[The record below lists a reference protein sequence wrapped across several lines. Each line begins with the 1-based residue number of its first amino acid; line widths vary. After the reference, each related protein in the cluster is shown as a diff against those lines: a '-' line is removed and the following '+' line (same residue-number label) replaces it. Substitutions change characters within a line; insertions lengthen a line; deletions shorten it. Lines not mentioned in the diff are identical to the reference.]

1 TSRPWSACPSPDENV
16 QDQALDWAHHDAEA
30 VRRRTGAAM
39 RAVLI
44 LTILQ
49 AAVFLTPG
57 DGAFGQTRTPAP
69 AASIAQSIAKM
80 QQSQIDTAARRPYPL
95 AGGGQQARV
104 LMHGWGPTYVP
115 NRPEEI
121 PVLAAPDV
129 QTTGVYPWSRTVD
142 APRTWTI
149 LS

>member
-1 TSRPWSACPSPDENV
+1 
-16 QDQALDWAHHDAEA
+16 
-30 VRRRTGAAM
+30 M

-44 LTILQ
+44 LTIVQ
-49 AAVFLTPG
+49 AGLILAP
-57 DGAFGQTRTPAP
+57 DDSAFGQSRAPAP
-69 AASIAQSIAKM
+69 SIAQSITKI
-80 QQSQIDTAARRPYPL
+80 QQSEIGADVGHRPYPL

-129 QTTGVYPWSRTVD
+129 QTTGVYPWSMNVNT
-142 APRTWTI
+142 PRTWPI
-149 LS
+149 FSIQSPCWKC

>member
-1 TSRPWSACPSPDENV
+1 
-16 QDQALDWAHHDAEA
+16 
-30 VRRRTGAAM
+30 M

-44 LTILQ
+44 LTIVQTVLLV
-49 AAVFLTPG
+49 APG
-57 DGAFGQTRTPAP
+57 TGAFGQTAPPAP
-69 AASIAQSIAKM
+69 AASIAQSIVKM
-80 QQSQIDTAARRPYPL
+80 QQSQISLPAPRPYPL
-95 AGGGQQARV
+95 AGGGQQAQL

-149 LS
+149 FSIQSPCWKC